1 MSGGVFYAIIMG
13 MKNKNKMIIMMGGPG
28 TGKGTFSRMLR
39 DLYPEYTHIETGA
52 ILRAQPD
59 GSPIRLAI
67 AGGNLISDEM
77 VCDLVTDTLAQ
88 TPGDIIL
95 DGFPRTLF
103 QAQWLVQNYASKYD
117 IHIVYL
123 NVHDEVMQ
131 KRIIKR
137 KREGST
143 RRDDSD
149 MSIVQHRIE
158 TFHSTTMP
166 AIKWLARAGDI
177 TFSDIDSNG
186 PENENFSHIV
196 AALK

>member
-1 MSGGVFYAIIMG
+1 
-13 MKNKNKMIIMMGGPG
+13 MIIMMGGPG

-39 DLYPEYTHIETGA
+39 DLYPKYTHIETGA

-67 AGGNLISDEM
+67 AGGNLIPDEM

-123 NVHDEVMQ
+123 NVRDEVMQ

-158 TFHSTTMP
+158 TFHNTTMP
-166 AIKWLARAGDI
+166 AIQWLARAGDI